1 MVFNIFENQKLL
13 EPPWSSGLPQAA
25 IHLNGTIL
33 PWCCTVGNIIP
44 IQLLETC
51 YCLKLTEWIRTTREV
66 CMSVGEG
73 NVEQGICIHQDRN
86 MQYGRKCRNQIDEKQ
101 VRRGA
106 PKAGGAT
113 TVLQDRAES
122 SETGEENPGMEKVP
136 KQMTE
141 ANGKTLMLCSN
152 CWRWYIRELPRAS
165 STAFGSS
172 SSRSAERCLMSLGG
186 MSPQPQGK
194 AEERE
199 MEQLTKDWRQL
210 RRNCRKAAPHDKAS
224 LKELWDKLK
233 QNHARLQRVE
243 RIGKRRTK

>member
-25 IHLNGTIL
+25 IHLKGTIL